1 MGLFCSPV
9 LQQAMEM
16 SLAGSL
22 AHPWVLEVAVARRE
36 QAGCHRV
43 AALPVASLC
52 QAPGAPLAK
61 CLP

>member
-1 MGLFCSPV
+1 MGLFCSPA
-9 LQQAMEM
+9 LQQGTEM
-16 SLAGSL
+16 SL

-36 QAGCHRV
+36 QAGCHQV
-43 AALPVASLC
+43 AALLVASLC